1 MKIYDLLTIDH
12 KKDTFRGFATASL
25 KSFSSTV
32 LIAGEC
38 PVNRS
43 TVAGITQWIIY
54 FILKYE
60 IEFFLDILHK
70 VDLFYLMILIFLV

>member
-25 KSFSSTV
+25 KSSSSTV
-32 LIAGEC
+32 LRAGEC

-43 TVAGITQWIIY
+43 TVQVLHSGLS
-54 FILKYE
+54 ILFK
-60 IEFFLDILHK
+60 I
-70 VDLFYLMILIFLV
+70 

>member
-25 KSFSSTV
+25 KSSSSTV

-43 TVAGITQWIIY
+43 TVQVLHSGLS
-54 FILKYE
+54 ILFK
-60 IEFFLDILHK
+60 I
-70 VDLFYLMILIFLV
+70 